1 MTTAKQ
7 DKLGR
12 AALALAKI
20 IVEKTGGQLSFRL
33 WTGDVVSSHSTDG
46 NPPFEIGIKSAAA
59 MRRMMLSPSFE
70 TAALL
75 YALGEIEYGDV
86 HPLELINRVDHT
98 RLIRAFGWAD
108 RMRLIKAALPILTS
122 GGKLDDT
129 LAFEGQQGQQP
140 GKDRDDKSLIHF
152 HYDLSNH
159 FYSLFLDPEMVYS
172 CAYFERDGMDIAQA
186 QAAKLD
192 LICRKLRLE
201 PGLKLFDT
209 GCGWGALICHAAKHY
224 GVKAHGVTL
233 AKEQYDYTTAK
244 IARMGLQDLVTVEIR
259 DYRSVTEPESF
270 DRIAQIEMFE
280 HVGLDNHDAHFKH
293 MNRLLKP
300 RGLYLHQAS
309 TRRPTVDISQ
319 FRKKTVYQRFATR
332 YIFPGGELDYIGLTV
347 TNLERLGFEVHDV
360 ENMREHFQKTCEAW
374 ANRLWESRAE
384 AAKEVGMARTRMWLS
399 YLSAVVIGFKRSNLN
414 VFQTLAS
421 KRRVGASGLPL
432 NRRWITDDGKTG

>member
-1 MTTAKQ
+1 VATTAN

-12 AALALAKI
+12 AALALAKLLS
-20 IVEKTGGQLSFRL
+20 EKTGGQLAFRL
-33 WTGDVVSSHSTDG
+33 WTGEVASSPPVDG
-46 NPPFEIGIKSAAA
+46 KPPLEVHIRSAAA
-59 MRRMMLSPSFE
+59 LRQLLLHPGLES
-70 TAALL
+70 AAQL
-75 YALGEIEYGDV
+75 YALGEFDHGDV
-86 HPLELINRVDHT
+86 HPMQLINRVDHT
-98 RLIRAFGWAD
+98 RIVKAFGWAD
-108 RMRLIKAALPILTS
+108 RVQLLKAALPIITG
-122 GGKLDDT
+122 GGKLDDK

-172 CAYFERDGMDIAQA
+172 CAYFERDDMDLDQA
-186 QAAKLD
+186 QIAKLD

-201 PGLKLFDT
+201 PGQKLFDT
-209 GCGWGALICHAAKHY
+209 GCGWGALICHAAKNY

-233 AKEQYDYTTAK
+233 AKEQYDYTKAK
-244 IARMGLQDLVTVEIR
+244 IERMGLQDRVTVEIR

-280 HVGLDNHDAHFKH
+280 HLGLDNHDAHFRH
-293 MNRLLKP
+293 MHRLLKP

-309 TRRPTVDISQ
+309 TRRPTTDLSK
-319 FRKKTVYQRFATR
+319 FRKKTVYQQIATR

-374 ANRLWESRAE
+374 SNRLWENRAE
-384 AAKEVGMARTRMWLS
+384 AAKEVGMPRTRMWLA
-399 YLSAVVIGFKRSNLN
+399 YLSATTVAFRRLNLN

-421 KRRVGASGLPL
+421 KRRGGPSGLPPG
-432 NRRWITDDGKTG
+432 RRWIVGA